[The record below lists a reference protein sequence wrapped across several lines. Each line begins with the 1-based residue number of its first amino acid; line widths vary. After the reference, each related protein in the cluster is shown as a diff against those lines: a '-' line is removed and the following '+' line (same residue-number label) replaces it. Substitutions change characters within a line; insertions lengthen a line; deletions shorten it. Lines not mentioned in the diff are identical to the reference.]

1 MQSAKSSRLQ
11 TDDMSKNFHSAE
23 TQKAIKEAEKTILS
37 ACPNITNGSGI
48 YFYIRR
54 EGKER
59 YAYIGKAS
67 DLMARSVS
75 HLLGYQQ
82 HIDLSLKSRGFFS
95 KTNPNGW
102 ELNVLHYP
110 KALLNEKERHFINA
124 YQQAGYKLYN
134 IESGGTEGKT
144 MIADRKPPR
153 SYRDG
158 LEQGRKSLARELKHI
173 IDTHLTVTLNVQKQG
188 NKQSIK
194 ALEKFWKILESED

>member
-158 LEQGRKSLARELKHI
+158 LEQGRKTAIKELKHI
-173 IDTHLTVTLNVQKQG
+173 IDTHLEIKVRKESKV
-188 NKQSIK
+188 SEK